1 MKINEI
7 FYSIQ
12 GEGIHIGIPM
22 VFVRFTGCNLRCE
35 WCDTKYAFFEGSQMN
50 VEEVMT
56 EIKKYKAR
64 WVCIT
69 GGEPLLQEDVYAL
82 IYQLLKE
89 EYNIL
94 IQTNGS
100 ISLIDVP
107 CEDTIFIN
115 MDIKTPSSKMQDKL
129 LDSNLEILGKKDS
142 IKFVIADEED
152 YKYMRRFLKEHEIES
167 EVILQPEGNKNYKEL
182 VEKVLKD
189 RLNVRVLPQLH
200 KLIWGEKHGV

>member
-12 GEGIHIGIPM
+12 GEGVHIGIPM

-35 WCDTKYAFFEGSQMN
+35 WCDTKYAFFEGSQMS
-50 VEEVMT
+50 VEEVMK
-56 EIKKYKAR
+56 EIKKHKVR

-69 GGEPLLQEDVYAL
+69 GGEPLLQEDVYTL

-100 ISLIDVP
+100 ISLIDIP

-152 YKYMRRFLKEHEIES
+152 YKYMKQFLKEHEIES

-200 KLIWGEKHGV
+200 KLIWGDKHGV

>member
-12 GEGIHIGIPM
+12 GEGVHIGIPM

-50 VEEVMT
+50 VEEVMK
-56 EIKKYKAR
+56 EIKKYRGR

-69 GGEPLLQEDVYAL
+69 GGEPLLQEEVYTL

-100 ISLIDVP
+100 ISLIDIP

-152 YKYMRRFLKEHEIES
+152 YKYMKLFLKEHEVES

-200 KLIWGEKHGV
+200 KLIWGDQHGV

>member
-1 MKINEI
+1 MQINEI

-12 GEGIHIGIPM
+12 GEGVHIGIPM

-35 WCDTKYAFFEGSQMN
+35 WCDTQYAFFEGKKMSLED
-50 VEEVMT
+50 VRK
-56 EIKKYKAR
+56 EIKKYKVK

-69 GGEPLLQEDVYAL
+69 GGEPLLQEEVYPL
-82 IYQLLKE
+82 IYSLLKE
-89 EYNIL
+89 EYRIL

-100 ISLIDVP
+100 IPLLDIP

-115 MDIKTPSSKMQDKL
+115 MDIKTPSSKMQDRL
-129 LDSNLEILGKKDS
+129 LESNIELLGKKDS
-142 IKFVIADEED
+142 IKFVILDDDD
-152 YKYMRRFLKEHEIES
+152 YNFTKQFLKEHQTEGEI
-167 EVILQPEGNKNYKEL
+167 IIQPEGNKNYKVL

-200 KLIWGEKHGV
+200 KLIWGDQHGI

>member
-12 GEGIHIGIPM
+12 GEGVHIGIPM

-35 WCDTKYAFFEGSQMN
+35 WCDTKYAFFEGSQMS
-50 VEEVMT
+50 VEEVMK
-56 EIKKYKAR
+56 EIKKHKVR

-69 GGEPLLQEDVYAL
+69 GGEPLLQEDVYTL

-100 ISLIDVP
+100 
-107 CEDTIFIN
+107 
-115 MDIKTPSSKMQDKL
+115 
-129 LDSNLEILGKKDS
+129 
-142 IKFVIADEED
+142 
-152 YKYMRRFLKEHEIES
+152 
-167 EVILQPEGNKNYKEL
+167 
-182 VEKVLKD
+182 
-189 RLNVRVLPQLH
+189 
-200 KLIWGEKHGV
+200 

>member
-12 GEGIHIGIPM
+12 GEGMHIGIPM

-35 WCDTKYAFFEGSQMN
+35 WCDTKYAFFEGKTMSL
-50 VEEVMT
+50 EEVMH
-56 EIKKYKAR
+56 EIKKYRSR

-69 GGEPLLQEDVYAL
+69 GGEPLLQEDVYSL

-89 EYNIL
+89 EYSIL

-100 ISLIDVP
+100 VSLTDIP

-115 MDIKTPSSKMQDKL
+115 MDIKTPSSKMQDRL
-129 LDSNLEILGKKDS
+129 LESNLELLGKKDS

-152 YKYMRRFLKEHEIES
+152 YAFMKQFLKAHRTES
-167 EVILQPEGNKNYKEL
+167 EVIVQPEGNRNYREI

-200 KLIWGEKHGV
+200 KLIWGDKHGV

>member
-12 GEGIHIGIPM
+12 GEGVHIGIPM

-50 VEEVMT
+50 VEEVMK
-56 EIKKYKAR
+56 EIKKYRSR

-69 GGEPLLQEDVYAL
+69 GGEPLLQEEVYTL

-100 ISLIDVP
+100 ISLIDIP

-152 YKYMRRFLKEHEIES
+152 YKYMKLFLKEHEVES

-200 KLIWGEKHGV
+200 KLIWGDQHGV

>member
-1 MKINEI
+1 MQINEI

-12 GEGIHIGIPM
+12 GEGVHIGIPM

-35 WCDTKYAFFEGSQMN
+35 WCDTKYAFFEGKMMSL
-50 VEEVMT
+50 EEVMK
-56 EIKKYKAR
+56 EIKKYKTK

-69 GGEPLLQEDVYAL
+69 GGEPLLQNEVYAL
-82 IYQLLKE
+82 IDQLLKE
-89 EYNIL
+89 EHHIL

-100 ISLIDVP
+100 MPLVDIP

-129 LDSNLEILGKKDS
+129 LESNIELLGKKDS
-142 IKFVIADEED
+142 IKFVIADDED
-152 YKYMRRFLKEHEIES
+152 YKYMRPFLKGHQIES
-167 EVILQPEGNKNYKEL
+167 QIIIQPEGNKNYKAL

-189 RLNVRVLPQLH
+189 RLDVRVLPQLH
-200 KLIWGEKHGV
+200 KLIWGDKHGV

>member
-12 GEGIHIGIPM
+12 GEGAHIGIPM
-22 VFVRFTGCNLRCE
+22 CFVRFTGCNLRCE
-35 WCDTKYAFFEGSQMN
+35 WCDTKYAFFEGTEMT
-50 VEEVMT
+50 VEEVMK
-56 EIKKYKAR
+56 EIRKHKTR
-64 WVCIT
+64 WACIT
-69 GGEPLLQEDVYAL
+69 GGEPLLQKDVYAL

-100 ISLIDVP
+100 ISLIDIP

-115 MDIKTPSSKMQDKL
+115 MDVKTPSSKMQDRL
-129 LDSNLEILGKKDS
+129 LDDNLEILGKKDS

-152 YKYMRRFLKEHEIES
+152 YKYMKQFLKEHEIES
-167 EVILQPEGNKNYKEL
+167 EVIVQPEGNKNYKEL

-189 RLNVRVLPQLH
+189 RLNIRVLPQLH
-200 KLIWGEKHGV
+200 KLIWGDKHGV